1 MSAVGADDKLGEDV
15 ALAGACFRV
24 HTDHPLAIE
33 AKSGHFGFHLQLK
46 CRIDPRF
53 SREKVKEVPLR
64 HEREELAAHREV
76 GEIAEGE
83 RGVADLSVQLTDF
96 LVWQLQQIVED
107 AELVENFQRRRMDG
121 IAAEVAEE
129 ISVLLQNL
137 DANPG
142 AGE

>member
-1 MSAVGADDKLGEDV
+1 M
-15 ALAGACFRV
+15 
-24 HTDHPLAIE
+24 
-33 AKSGHFGFHLQLK
+33 
-46 CRIDPRF
+46 
-53 SREKVKEVPLR
+53 
-64 HEREELAAHREV
+64 

-142 AGE
+142 AGEQQAEHHPGGSPTYDANL